1 MGVQDEAARV
11 HPDTRAAWR
20 KWLASNHDSSKG
32 VWLVSWRKRSGK
44 DGPSYEDAV
53 EEALCFGWVDST
65 ARKLDDDRT
74 MLWFSPRKPGS
85 GWARPNKERVERL
98 TAASLMT
105 PAGQRVID
113 AARADGSWSRLDDVE
128 NLVVPDDLAAALDS
142 RPPARQNWDAFP
154 RSVRRSILQW
164 IVVAKRDTTR
174 AGRIEETARL
184 AQVNERANQWQP
196 KNR

>member
-32 VWLVSWRKRSGK
+32 VWLVSWRKHSGK

-98 TAASLMT
+98 TAAGMMT
-105 PAGQRVID
+105 PAGQRIID

-164 IVVAKRDTTR
+164 IVLAKRDTTR
-174 AGRIEETARL
+174 AGRIEEAARL